1 MKRKCVFSSNVA
13 FHGDIVFSS
22 SSLHKIPIPLVSRYA
37 DVVAVTM
44 ADGKKYSVDLFEE
57 GCRRVTPINVQYKAE
72 KETEWQV

>member
-1 MKRKCVFSSNVA
+1 MGTLF
-13 FHGDIVFSS
+13 FLLF
-22 SSLHKIPIPLVSRYA
+22 HKIPIPLVSRYA

-57 GCRRVTPINVQYKAE
+57 GCRRVTPINVQYKTE